1 MMPRSSIFPSPP
13 GPRDRALRCKSVG
26 EGLGVGGRKAQPR
39 ALRISRRLCTPFPGS
54 PARERDGVTPSP
66 TGGRNKN
73 ANMGS

>member
-1 MMPRSSIFPSPP
+1 MMPWSSIFPSPP

-26 EGLGVGGRKAQPR
+26 EGLGVGVRKAQPR

-66 TGGRNKN
+66 TGVGNKN